1 MIHIFSGDAH
11 YNQEDCHRKHLAGTR
26 RPGDILWRSPKD
38 PNVWGLQGTFRGL
51 SGDQYK
57 NWKFYEKISF

>member
-26 RPGDILWRSPKD
+26 RPGDIL
-38 PNVWGLQGTFRGL
+38 
-51 SGDQYK
+51 
-57 NWKFYEKISF
+57 